1 MNERTPRGKNKTI
14 QELNYSNYGQLGL
27 QHQTFEQGKMFGYKR
42 PGSFSRTAP
51 KFKLIEEKW
60 RIIPFSVDAVAVI
73 VEPINS
79 TMAPFNDSCFFL
91 PKPVRQPN

>member
-1 MNERTPRGKNKTI
+1 MKEHLEAKTKQSKNSTI
-14 QELNYSNYGQLGL
+14 QITVNLASNIKPSNKEECLGL
-27 QHQTFEQGKMFGYKR
+27 
-42 PGSFSRTAP
+42 FSRTAP

-79 TMAPFNDSCFFL
+79 TMVPFNDSCFFL

>member
-1 MNERTPRGKNKTI
+1 
-14 QELNYSNYGQLGL
+14 
-27 QHQTFEQGKMFGYKR
+27 MFGYKR
-42 PGSFSRTAP
+42 PGSFSRTVS

-60 RIIPFSVDAVAVI
+60 RIIPFSVDVVAVI